1 MQALTG
7 CPVDKLTD
15 KFVNFLSFIHFDLN
29 LINSNVLPTYL
40 LTRQLV
46 NPKICQWV
54 VLGACMLV
62 PCYFRMDE
70 MFCSRWQM

>member
-15 KFVNFLSFIHFDLN
+15 KFVNFLSFIHSDLN
-29 LINSNVLPTYL
+29 LISSNVLPTYL

-54 VLGACMLV
+54 VLGGMYVSPLL
-62 PCYFRMDE
+62 F
-70 MFCSRWQM
+70 